1 MIVKL
6 ALNIAPFVI
15 WNRHST
21 KIVEGNTDCHT
32 WKKNAKLDPANY
44 RPISPYYLRV
54 QQAYRTCNAASFSQ
68 AKLFAEALSLRI
80 ISTRPLA
87 KIILSNL
94 TFPPLAI
101 GDRAKTINR
110 HTQAGVALAPSLS

>member
-1 MIVKL
+1 MEQAQYQNSRRQHGLSYMK
-6 ALNIAPFVI
+6 
-15 WNRHST
+15 
-21 KIVEGNTDCHT
+21 
-32 WKKNAKLDPANY
+32 KKNAKLDPANY

-80 ISTRPLA
+80 TSTRPLA

-94 TFPPLAI
+94 TFP
-101 GDRAKTINR
+101 
-110 HTQAGVALAPSLS
+110 

>member
-21 KIVEGNTDCHT
+21 KIVEGNTDCLS
-32 WKKNAKLDPANY
+32 WKKNAKLDPANN

-54 QQAYRTCNAASFSQ
+54 QQAYRTCNAASFS
-68 AKLFAEALSLRI
+68 AFSKNYPVKPDF
-80 ISTRPLA
+80 
-87 KIILSNL
+87 
-94 TFPPLAI
+94 PLAI
-101 GDRAKTINR
+101 GDRVKTINR
-110 HTQAGVALAPSLS
+110 RTQAGVALAPSLS